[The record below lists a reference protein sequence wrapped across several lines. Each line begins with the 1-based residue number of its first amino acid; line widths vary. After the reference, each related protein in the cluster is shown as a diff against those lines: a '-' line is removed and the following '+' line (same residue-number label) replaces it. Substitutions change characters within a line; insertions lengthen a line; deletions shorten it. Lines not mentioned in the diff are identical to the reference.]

1 MADNYLEKRYR
12 DVFGTGSGFD
22 AETGYAEPRKSG
34 SIIPKLPKI
43 KKNGNEKKDCGA
55 DGSGCQR

>member
-22 AETGYAEPRKSG
+22 AETGYAEVRKPG
-34 SIIPKLPKI
+34 SIVPKLPKI
-43 KKNGNEKKDCGA
+43 NKKGNEKENCGA
-55 DGSGCQR
+55 DGSGSQR